1 MRLLGR
7 GGECEA
13 LDHLVAGAG
22 AGRSGVTV
30 LRGEAGVGKSAL
42 LNYLAEQVEGWHVA
56 RALGV
61 ESEMELD
68 YSGLHQ
74 LCGPML
80 TRLDCL
86 PVPQR
91 NALAAVFGLSTGPAP
106 DRFLV
111 GVATLTLFAEV
122 AELQP
127 LVCIVDDAQW
137 LDHTSAL
144 ILGFVSRRLLAER
157 IAVVAAARRG
167 IGDDVLAGL
176 PELPIS
182 GLADSDAYAL
192 LRANAPGKLDPAV
205 RDQIVAESRGIPLAL
220 LELARTWQADD
231 LAGEFGF
238 PDGESVAGRIE
249 RSYAQRIRQLSP
261 EGQLLVLTAA
271 AEPLCDPVLLRRAAD
286 ALGVNLTAA
295 NPALDSGL
303 LRIGRRVEFTHPLVR
318 TAAYR
323 SATAGDRRRVHRA
336 LADATDAGTDPDRR
350 AWHRARATEG
360 PDEDV
365 AEELVRSAGRSRARG
380 GIAAAAASLQR
391 AVALSVD
398 PAPRAERALMAAEAS
413 FQTGAFH
420 VALDLLAT
428 AEEGPLDE
436 FQRARA
442 DLGRGQIAFASGHGG
457 DGPALLLLAAARRL
471 EPFDLDLARETYLT
485 AWGAAVNAG
494 RVGEGTILQEIC
506 HAIGDLP
513 PPTGAPRPLDLLLG
527 GVARFETDGR
537 AAATPVLQQAAMALT
552 NISQQ
557 DVLRWGWATPGV
569 SASVWDDERFCV
581 TSERN
586 VQLIREAGALAQL
599 PHPLTALGL
608 ARAAT
613 GDFAGAASLIS
624 EAEELAAA
632 TGSHFAPYT
641 ALRLGSLR
649 GSEAETAALIASAIE
664 QTAGGGQAMGST
676 WANWA
681 GAVLYNGLAR
691 YDEAAAAARQA
702 SDNAFEPWISVWAL
716 PELVE
721 AAARAG
727 DTVNMNSALERLA
740 ATTQPSG
747 TDWGLGIEARS
758 RALTIHGP
766 AADALYR
773 DAVDRLNRTRLR
785 PELARAHLLYGEWL
799 RRQGR
804 RVDSRNQLRTAHEM
818 FVTIGM
824 EAFADRAR
832 RELLATGETVRK
844 RSVETSM
851 ELTPQE
857 DQIARLAREG
867 LSNPEIGA
875 HLFLSA
881 RTVEWHLR
889 KVFTKLG
896 ISSRRQLRTA
906 LTQHGRVVAGI
917 YAEPAPRL

>member
-7 GGECEA
+7 GAECEA
-13 LDHLVAGAG
+13 LDHLVAGAR
-22 AGRSGVTV
+22 AGHSGVAV
-30 LRGEAGVGKSAL
+30 LRGEPGVGKTAL
-42 LNYLAEQVEGWHVA
+42 LSYLAEQVEGWHVA

-74 LCGPML
+74 LCAPML
-80 TRLDCL
+80 TQLDRL

-91 NALAAVFGLSTGPAP
+91 DALATVFGLNAGPAP

-111 GVATLTLFAEV
+111 GLGTLTLFAEA
-122 AELQP
+122 AEQQP

-144 ILGFVSRRLLAER
+144 ILGFVARRLVAER
-157 IAVVAAARRG
+157 IAVVAAARLG
-167 IGDDVLAGL
+167 IGDDILAGL
-176 PELPIS
+176 PELCIG
-182 GLADSDAYAL
+182 GLPDSDAHAL
-192 LRANAPGKLDPAV
+192 LRANAPGKLDAAV
-205 RDQIVAESRGIPLAL
+205 RDQIVAECRGIPLAL
-220 LELARTWQADD
+220 LELARTWQADGSVGGFGLSD
-231 LAGEFGF
+231 REPLAGR
-238 PDGESVAGRIE
+238 VE
-249 RSYAQRIRQLSP
+249 RTYAQRIRQLPP
-261 EGQLLVLTAA
+261 EGQLLILAAA
-271 AEPLCDPVLLRRAAD
+271 AEPLGDPILLRRAAD
-286 ALGVNLTAA
+286 TLGVNLTAE
-295 NPALDSGL
+295 NPALGSGL
-303 LRIGRRVEFTHPLVR
+303 LKIGRHVEFTHPLVR

-323 SATAGDRRRVHRA
+323 SAAASDRRRVHRA
-336 LADATDAGTDPDRR
+336 LADATNAGTDPDRR
-350 AWHRARATEG
+350 AWHRACATVG
-360 PDEDV
+360 PDEEV
-365 AEELVRSAGRSRARG
+365 AEELVRSAGRAQARG
-380 GIAAAAASLQR
+380 GTAAAAASLQR
-391 AVALSVD
+391 AVALTAD
-398 PAPRAERALMAAEAS
+398 PARRAERALIAAQAN
-413 FQTGAFH
+413 FQKGAFH
-420 VALDLLAT
+420 AALDLLAT
-428 AEEGPLDE
+428 AEKGPLDE

-442 DLGRGQIAFASGHGG
+442 DLGRGQVAFASGRGG

-471 EPFDLDLARETYLT
+471 EPFDLELARETYLT

-494 RVGEGTILQEIC
+494 NIGDGTILLEIC
-506 HAIGDLP
+506 HAIRGLP
-513 PPTGAPRPLDLLLG
+513 RPAGAPRPLDLLLE

-537 AAATPVLQQAAMALT
+537 AAATPVLQQAAIALT
-552 NISQQ
+552 SISLEE
-557 DVLRWGWATPGV
+557 VLRWGWATPGV

-649 GSEAETAALIASAIE
+649 GRGTETEALIASAIE
-664 QTAGGGQAMGST
+664 QTAAGGQAMGAT

-681 GAVLYNGLAR
+681 AAVLYNGLAR
-691 YDEAAAAARQA
+691 YGEAAAAARQA

-721 AAARAG
+721 AAARVG
-727 DTVNMNSALERLA
+727 DTAQMNSALERLA
-740 ATTQPSG
+740 AATRPSG
-747 TDWGLGIEARS
+747 TEWGLGIEARC
-758 RALTIHGP
+758 RALKSDEP
-766 AADALYR
+766 AAEALYR
-773 DAVDRLNRTRLR
+773 EATDRLNRTRLR

-804 RVDSRNQLRTAHEM
+804 RVDARDQLRTAHEM
-818 FVTIGM
+818 LVTIGM

-832 RELLATGETVRK
+832 RELLATGERARK
-844 RSVETSM
+844 RSVETST

-857 DQIARLAREG
+857 DQIARLARDG

-875 HLFLSA
+875 HFFLSA

-906 LTQHGRVVAGI
+906 LSQ
-917 YAEPAPRL
+917 PAVSSPA